1 MCESPDETKCHT
13 AQFRRK
19 DWQSNLSSA
28 SALSLFGRQKSSAI
42 PASHNYARPAGKAA
56 TGHSFV
62 RPRSFLRPTCTNRVA
77 AAHRGRQG
85 WRSHRQRRR
94 VLDGSE
100 HGSMLDAVETA
111 EVFNA
116 ALAGPCFSSG
126 WARRPSQYGMRKMK
140 RNHLKGVLT
149 AAHTAGTKSGPISLH
164 PSSREGHLPPE
175 RRKPVFA
182 SQDLYKSGGAIGPWQ
197 PLPSPSGTPCRQPR
211 CGA

>member
-1 MCESPDETKCHT
+1 M
-13 AQFRRK
+13 
-19 DWQSNLSSA
+19 L
-28 SALSLFGRQKSSAI
+28 ALQVKRPPAIPLFGRGHSSVRLAQI
-42 PASHNYARPAGKAA
+42 GLLPRTGDVKDGAA
-56 TGHSFV
+56 TAKG
-62 RPRSFLRPTCTNRVA
+62 
-77 AAHRGRQG
+77 G
-85 WRSHRQRRR
+85 R

-100 HGSMLDAVETA
+100 HGSMLGAVETA